1 MLELNGR
8 FMKNPEI
15 SSDLVVADVLERW
28 PETIPV
34 FLRHHMGCVGCAL
47 APFDTVLDAAT
58 IYHIGVEIFVNEL
71 RAAVRG
77 KRNNTQYGIRNTN

>member
-1 MLELNGR
+1 
-8 FMKNPEI
+8 MKNPEI

>member
-1 MLELNGR
+1 
-8 FMKNPEI
+8 MKNPEI
-15 SSDLVVADVLERW
+15 SSDLVVAEVLERW

-58 IYHIGVEIFVNEL
+58 IYQLGVEVFVHEL
-71 RAAVRG
+71 RAAVHG
-77 KRNNTQYGIRNTN
+77 KRSNP

>member
-34 FLRHHMGCVGCAL
+34 FLRHQMGCVGCAL

-58 IYHIGVEIFVNEL
+58 IYHIGVEVFVSEL
-71 RAAVRG
+71 HAAVQG
-77 KRNNTQYGIRNTN
+77 KRAGRNA